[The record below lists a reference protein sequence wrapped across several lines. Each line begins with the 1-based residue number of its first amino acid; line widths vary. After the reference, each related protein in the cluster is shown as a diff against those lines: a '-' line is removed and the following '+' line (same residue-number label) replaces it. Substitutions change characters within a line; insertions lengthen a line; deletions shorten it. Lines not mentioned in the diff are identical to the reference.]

1 MNQRI
6 MIVEDERVVAL
17 DLKIS
22 LETLGYD
29 VVGIASEAQRA
40 VDDVARLQP
49 DLVLMD
55 IHLDGG
61 SDGTEAA
68 AQIRERWRLPVVF
81 LTAYADEETL
91 SRAELSLPYGY
102 LVKPFQLREL
112 SATVRMALARRIVE
126 RQLEHAKERLRLAID
141 AASLGVFECEP
152 GSDSVV
158 VDGRAE
164 WITGSEDAG
173 QVLPRDSF
181 WGCID
186 DADRLAVK
194 RDLDA
199 GQVVSRTVRMR
210 FANRE
215 RGWADMLARHYETRS
230 DGARVIGVL
239 RDVTQRHLADERLRQ
254 AQVVFDSSVQGLI
267 VLDGA
272 GRIISTNPAFS
283 RMTGYARD
291 AVIGREPAD
300 FVVTRRRHDQEAG
313 SEFDAEIDDHWQ
325 GEAAYL
331 RTDGQIFLAWQQ
343 HCTVRDDEGR
353 ISHHVLILNDFSAL
367 RRMQGELN
375 FLAYHDALT
384 GLGNRRMLD
393 ERLVTELAAAAR
405 SERPLALLFI
415 DLDGFKL
422 INDTLG
428 HAHGDSELKAVAERL
443 RQCVRPSDV
452 LARFGGDEF
461 VVLVPDVAS
470 IAAVDALAEHILR
483 EIRRPLF
490 VAGQEISISASIG
503 IALYPDHGS
512 DAAALI
518 KASDSA
524 MYEAKLHGRN
534 CALHFHPHM
543 SERVRERLNIE
554 QGLRRALDR
563 SQLQL
568 HYQPI
573 VHLVD
578 GGLAKLEALLR
589 WHDPELGAIE
599 PGRCI
604 PVAEES
610 ALIVELGEWVLRAA
624 CAQIAAW
631 RSAGL
636 VPPPLAVNVSAR
648 QIAERDFVRR
658 LQAILAEHAV
668 RDGELTIEITESVLQ
683 HIEASRQTLLA
694 LRALGVRIAIDDFG
708 AGFSALG
715 LLRHLP
721 IDALKIDRSLIA
733 DLAENRSDVAIVGAI
748 VAMARTLGVTVTA
761 EGIET
766 GEQRALLTR
775 LGCGYGQGFLF
786 GAAVPAAHLLLD
798 LPPVPGRDGPAPDD
812 SG

>member
-1 MNQRI
+1 MTQRI

-40 VDDVARLQP
+40 VDEVARLQP

-126 RQLEHAKERLRLAID
+126 RQLEHAEERLRLAID

-158 VDGRAE
+158 VDGRTE

-215 RGWADMLARHYETRS
+215 RGWADMLARLYDTRS

-267 VLDGA
+267 VLDAA
-272 GRIISTNPAFS
+272 GRIISTNPAFT

-291 AVIGREPAD
+291 AVLGREPAE
-300 FVVTRRRHDQEAG
+300 FVVTRRRHDQEATA
-313 SEFDAEIDDHWQ
+313 ELDAADDHWQ

-343 HCTVRDDEGR
+343 HCTVRDDAGQV
-353 ISHHVLILNDFSAL
+353 SHHVLILNDFSAL

-384 GLGNRRMLD
+384 GLGNRRLLD
-393 ERLVTELAAAAR
+393 ERLVAELAAAAR
-405 SERPLALLFI
+405 SERRLALLFI

-428 HAHGDSELKAVAERL
+428 HAHGDAELKAVAERL

-452 LARFGGDEF
+452 IARFGGDEF
-461 VVLVPDVAS
+461 VVLVPDLANVN
-470 IAAVDALAEHILR
+470 AVDALAEHILR

-503 IALYPDHGS
+503 IALFPDHGS

-524 MYEAKLHGRN
+524 MYEAKLNGRN

-563 SQLQL
+563 SLLQL

-589 WHDPELGAIE
+589 WHDPELGAVE

-631 RSAGL
+631 RNAGL

-648 QIAERDFVRR
+648 QLAERDFVRR

-694 LRALGVRIAIDDFG
+694 LRALGVRVAIDDFG

-766 GEQRALLTR
+766 VQQRALLTR

-786 GAAVPAAHLLLD
+786 GAAVPAAQLSFEMPSLRPRE
-798 LPPVPGRDGPAPDD
+798 PPAERDED
-812 SG
+812 